1 MPGHRF
7 YQSDLAAGHLTPE
20 ESHHAVHVLRLRPG
34 DSAAVFNGQGT
45 EARVRLTSVKAER
58 VSFETLST
66 AKTPRPSCRIR
77 FGQAL
82 IKPAGMEL
90 LIQKLTELGVAEIWP
105 IASER
110 SVSKPEGEKRLS
122 SRWQAIALAA
132 CKQSGQNWLPK
143 IPEAAPLDAFLGAP
157 DPAPPVGRIIG
168 SLQPEARPLSTLVA
182 DAKKQC
188 TASAFDVLIGPEGDF
203 SPAEIGRARSSGFRP
218 ASLGPLVLRSET
230 ASLFVAA
237 ALHYELNLPH

>member
-7 YQSDLAAGHLTPE
+7 YQPDLATGHLSPE
-20 ESHHAVHVLRLRPG
+20 ESHHAIHVLRLRSG
-34 DSAAVFNGQGT
+34 DSAALFDGRGT
-45 EARVRLTSVKAER
+45 EARVRLTSTDPER

-66 AKTPRPSCRIR
+66 AKAPRPACRIR

-90 LIQKLTELGVAEIWP
+90 LLQKLTELGVSEIWP

-110 SVSKPEGEKRLS
+110 SVFKPEGEKRIS
-122 SRWQAIALAA
+122 ARWQAIALAA
-132 CKQSGQNWLPK
+132 CKQSGQNWLPN
-143 IPEAAPLDAFLGAP
+143 IPEAAPLDTFLFAP
-157 DPAPPVGRIIG
+157 DPAPPSARIIG

-182 DAKKQC
+182 EAKKQGGV
-188 TASAFDVLIGPEGDF
+188 SAVDVLVGPEGDF
-203 SPAEIGRARSSGFRP
+203 SPAEIGRARAAGFRP

-230 ASLFVAA
+230 ASIFVAS

>member
-7 YQSDLAAGHLTPE
+7 YQPDLATGHLSPE
-20 ESHHAVHVLRLRPG
+20 ESHHAIHVLRLHSG
-34 DSAAVFNGQGT
+34 DSAALFDGRGT
-45 EARVRLTSVKAER
+45 EARVRLTSDDPDR
-58 VSFETLST
+58 VTFETLST
-66 AKTPRPSCRIR
+66 AKTPRPACRIR

-90 LIQKLTELGVAEIWP
+90 LLQKLTELGVSEIWP

-110 SVSKPEGEKRLS
+110 SVSKPDGEKRIS
-122 SRWQAIALAA
+122 ARWQAIALAA

-143 IPEAAPLDAFLGAP
+143 IAEAAPLDTFLAAP
-157 DPAPPVGRIIG
+157 DPAPPIGRIIG
-168 SLQPEARPLSTLVA
+168 SLQPEARPLSTLVNE
-182 DAKKQC
+182 AKNQGVI
-188 TASAFDVLIGPEGDF
+188 SAVDVLIGPEGDF
-203 SPAEIGRARSSGFRP
+203 SPAEIGRARAAGFRP

-230 ASLFVAA
+230 ASIFVAA

>member
-7 YQSDLAAGHLTPE
+7 YQPDLGTGHLPPE
-20 ESHHAVHVLRLRPG
+20 ESHHAVHVLRLRAG
-34 DSAAVFNGQGT
+34 DSAAVFDGRGT
-45 EARVRLTSVKAER
+45 ELRVRLTSIDPER

-66 AKTPRPSCRIR
+66 AKTPPPACRIR

-110 SVSKPEGEKRLS
+110 SVSRPDGEKRIS
-122 SRWQAIALAA
+122 SRWQSIALSA

-143 IPEAAPLDAFLGAP
+143 IPEAAPLDSFLAAA
-157 DPAPPVGRIIG
+157 DPAPPVARLIG
-168 SLQPEARPLSTLVA
+168 SLQPESRPLSTLVSEI
-182 DAKKQC
+182 KKQGPC
-188 TASAFDVLIGPEGDF
+188 SSFDVLIGPEGDF
-203 SPAEIGRARSSGFRP
+203 SPAEMGRARAAGFRP

-230 ASLFVAA
+230 ASIFVAA

>member
-7 YQSDLAAGHLTPE
+7 YQPDLATGHLSPE
-20 ESHHAVHVLRLRPG
+20 ESHHAIHVLRLRSG
-34 DSAAVFNGQGT
+34 DSAALFDGRGT
-45 EARVRLTSVKAER
+45 EARVRLTSTDPER

-66 AKTPRPSCRIR
+66 AKAPRPACRIR

-90 LIQKLTELGVAEIWP
+90 LLQKLTELGVSEIWP

-110 SVSKPEGEKRLS
+110 SVPKPEGEKRIS
-122 SRWQAIALAA
+122 ARWQAIALAA
-132 CKQSGQNWLPK
+132 CKQSGQNWLPN
-143 IPEAAPLDAFLGAP
+143 IPEAAPLDTFLSAP
-157 DPAPPVGRIIG
+157 DPAPPGARIIG
-168 SLQPEARPLSTLVA
+168 SLQPEARPLSTLMA
-182 DAKKQC
+182 EAKKQGGV
-188 TASAFDVLIGPEGDF
+188 SAVDVLVGPEGDF
-203 SPAEIGRARSSGFRP
+203 SPAEIGRARAAGFRP

-230 ASLFVAA
+230 ASIFVAS

>member
-1 MPGHRF
+1 MAGHRF
-7 YQSDLAAGHLTPE
+7 YQPTLALGHLSAE
-20 ESHHAVHVLRLRPG
+20 ESHHAVHVLRLRSG
-34 DSAAVFNGQGT
+34 DSAAVFDGHGT
-45 EARVRLTSVKAER
+45 EVRVRLTSVDPEC
-58 VSFETLST
+58 VGFETLST

-90 LIQKLTELGVAEIWP
+90 LIQKLTELGVSEIWP

-110 SVSKPEGEKRLS
+110 SVSKPEGEKRIS
-122 SRWQAIALAA
+122 SRWQSIALAA

-143 IPEAAPLDAFLGAP
+143 IPEPAPLDTFLSTP
-157 DPAPPVGRIIG
+157 DPAPPIARIIG

-182 DAKKQC
+182 EAKK
-188 TASAFDVLIGPEGDF
+188 TDPVKALDVLIGPEGDF
-203 SPAEIGRARSSGFRP
+203 SPAEIGRARSAGFRP

-230 ASLFVAA
+230 ASIFVAS

>member
-1 MPGHRF
+1 VPGHRF
-7 YQSDLAAGHLTPE
+7 YQPDLALGHLGPE
-20 ESHHAVHVLRLRPG
+20 ESHHAFHVLRLRSG
-34 DSAAVFNGQGT
+34 DSAAVFDGRGT
-45 EARVRLTSVKAER
+45 EARVRLTSAEPEC

-66 AKTPRPSCRIR
+66 TKTPRPPCRIR

-90 LIQKLTELGVAEIWP
+90 LIQKLTELGVSEIWP

-110 SVSKPEGEKRLS
+110 SVSKPEGEKRIS
-122 SRWQAIALAA
+122 SRWQSIALAA

-143 IPEAAPLDAFLGAP
+143 IPEALPLDAFVAAP
-157 DPAPPVGRIIG
+157 DPAPPIARIIG
-168 SLQPEARPLSTLVA
+168 SLQPEARPLSTLVGE
-182 DAKKQC
+182 AKQQ
-188 TASAFDVLIGPEGDF
+188 AAVSAVDVLIGPEGDF
-203 SPAEIGRARSSGFRP
+203 TPAEIGRARAAGFRP

-230 ASLFVAA
+230 ASIFVAA